1 MTASTRQ
8 STDHLFLVRPV
19 VFYSNPETS
28 GTNLYQSAEGA
39 PPPEVLLEKARAELD
54 AFAQALEKHGVK
66 VTRMDGSPA
75 CPDHIFPGN
84 WASTHEDGTVVYYP
98 MLAPNRRKEKTPEI
112 CSFLEKTYRKV
123 KDYTPSANDNV
134 FLEGTGSFAL
144 DRINKVAYLAV
155 SQRSDAALAEK
166 WAKDMGYELVAFRT
180 NPIKGVPVYH
190 TDLILFVGTGVA
202 GLCVQ
207 SVLPEDRDRVVKKLS
222 QTHEIVDLTLDQLDN
237 MAGNGLEVRG
247 QNGDLFL
254 LLSTRGY
261 DSLTEAQKKT
271 FGKYYKAIIHAPI
284 PTIEKYAGGSARC
297 LILELF

>member
-1 MTASTRQ
+1 MPARQ

-54 AFAQALEKHGVK
+54 AFAGTLEKYGVR

-98 MLAPNRRKEKTPEI
+98 MLAPNRRAEKTREI
-112 CSFLEKTYRKV
+112 CSYLEQTYKKV
-123 KDYTPSANDNV
+123 VDYTPAANDNR

-144 DRINKVAYLAV
+144 DRVNKVAYLAV
-155 SQRSDAALAEK
+155 SARSDEALAKK
-166 WAKDMGYELVAFRT
+166 WADDMGYELVAFRT

-190 TDLILFVGTGVA
+190 TDLILFVGSGVA
-202 GLCVQ
+202 GLCTA
-207 SVLPEDRDRVVKKLS
+207 SIAAEDRARVVAKLS
-222 QTHEIVDLTLDQLDN
+222 KTHEIVDLSLAQLDE

-247 QNGDLFL
+247 KDGALFL
-254 LLSTRGY
+254 LLSSRGY
-261 DSLTEAQKKT
+261 NSLTAEQKKA
-271 FGKYYKAIIHAPI
+271 FGKYYKDIIHSPI
-284 PTIEKYAGGSARC
+284 PTVEKYAGGSARC